1 MAVFTTRF
9 SVAATPFKKQFSD
22 GLLELHHR
30 RSWLEVLRVV
40 VRGTDLISL
49 RIGKLPLDTLM
60 GKFIVKEIS

>member
-1 MAVFTTRF
+1 MTHE
-9 SVAATPFKKQFSD
+9 SCDQESQEC
-22 GLLELHHR
+22 LELHHR

>member
-1 MAVFTTRF
+1 MTHESCDQEDRNAR
-9 SVAATPFKKQFSD
+9 A
-22 GLLELHHR
+22 HHR

-40 VRGTDLISL
+40 VRGTDLILL